1 MNWYILVLKK
11 YNVFTGRSRRS
22 EYWNFVL
29 FNLLN
34 SFLMS
39 FIDQTFGLN
48 DPETG
53 YGVFGVIYALLVLL
67 PGIAV
72 GIRRMHDVGKS
83 GWFILFPIYNIV
95 LAATPGIDG
104 VNEYGSDPKNE
115 GNNSTDNISN

>member
-1 MNWYILVLKK
+1 
-11 YNVFTGRSRRS
+11 
-22 EYWNFVL
+22 
-29 FNLLN
+29 
-34 SFLMS
+34 MS
-39 FIDQTFGLN
+39 FIDLTFGLN

-95 LAATPGIDG
+95 LAATPGIEG

-115 GNNSTDNISN
+115 ENNSTDNISN